1 MATWGKA
8 FSTGAKAVEVT
19 QREKPSPKEEPDDD
33 ITEQPDSTA
42 FENNNTIA
50 PTNKKTPAPVGQE
63 KVAHRPA
70 GRVRGRQLQV
80 DPRAHESPRQIP
92 IVP

>member
-33 ITEQPDSTA
+33 ITEQPDLTA

-50 PTNKKTPAPVGQE
+50 PTNKKTTSSSDKKRLPIG
-63 KVAHRPA
+63 
-70 GRVRGRQLQV
+70 LL
-80 DPRAHESPRQIP
+80 DESG
-92 IVP
+92 VVNYK